1 MAFAD
6 WIPTI
11 INVGSSLFGRGGSS
25 APSAPSAPSSSGID
39 WGSILQGVGQL
50 ASRVEMVPGAGA
62 LDEDIRKA
70 NRFNLLAGL
79 LGGGAQLA
87 GGQMQAARQASEQ
100 ASLGKDLSDILSG
113 KATYTGQ
120 AIAPASPALAISQ
133 VPTPIPTPEP
143 TPQAKSALVL
153 GLMNKYPSKAKELL
167 EIGAKMQTA
176 EGEAV
181 RQAQEQQRAALTAA
195 GNIFSR
201 PGVGNIPVPVAEGIV
216 AQTGLPTSGIGEYI
230 GQLRQQAQ
238 TQRDLEAEAAKERI
252 GLTRQQQDLTKAR
265 QRTEETLLEPK
276 RQRLEAQTQSAVSG
290 QSTSLI
296 TSRINALGERLRI
309 EQSNYEKLRDQPSLG
324 LTPEQ
329 QNQKRLL
336 LENSLSNITDLTS
349 QLDENI
355 GELSKRGE
363 TITVEP
369 TPSAISGLIQATPRS
384 QITDTLKAMGVQNAE
399 QAVNQYIPQEGD
411 VMMAPIDVE
420 GTPPP
425 ELPGISQ
432 RVALEQAPIKAKET
446 REQETKQRELIDKA
460 DSQWEGQTNDIF
472 KGNSKQLKSLLQA
485 REDLTRRTDG
495 LGRPL
500 TNQQII
506 TNQITGIKSFVQGI
520 DNSVV
525 YPKELESAIAQ
536 SSSNLRQFIR
546 NLESWADNPK
556 PLTNEEING
565 FLAAIDGRVSGLQEV
580 NNRLNTGQ
588 ELYRNDYLAGRAKPL
603 RIYIQN
609 LDERKQGSLIA
620 ADLKNKID
628 QITIGGS
635 SGGAGSAQP
644 PIKFKPGQ
652 NMLAF

>member
-11 INVGSSLFGRGGSS
+11 INVGSSLFGGGGSS
-25 APSAPSAPSSSGID
+25 APSAPSSSGLD

-87 GGQMQAARQASEQ
+87 GGQMQVARQASEQ

-120 AIAPASPALAISQ
+120 AIAPASPALATSQ
-133 VPTPIPTPEP
+133 LPTPIPTPEP

-176 EGEAV
+176 ESEAV
-181 RQAQEQQRAALTAA
+181 RQSQEQQRAALTAA

-201 PGVGNIPVPVAEGIV
+201 PGVANIPVPLAEGIV
-216 AQTGLPTSGIGEYI
+216 AQTGVPTSGIGEYI
-230 GQLRQQAQ
+230 GQLKQQAQ
-238 TQRDLEAEAAKERI
+238 TQRELEAEGAKERI
-252 GLTRQQQDLTKAR
+252 GLTKRQQDLTKAR
-265 QRTEETLLEPK
+265 QKTEETLLEPK
-276 RQRLEAQTQSAVSG
+276 RQRLQAQTQSALAG
-290 QSTSLI
+290 QSTSLLN
-296 TSRINALGERLRI
+296 SRINALGERLRI
-309 EQSNYEKLRDQPSLG
+309 EQSNFEKLRDQPSLN

-336 LENSLSNITDLTS
+336 LENSLSNITELTS

-363 TITVEP
+363 SVTVEP
-369 TPSAISGLIQATPRS
+369 TPSALTGLIQATPRS

-411 VMMAPIDVE
+411 VMMAPIDVQ
-420 GTPPP
+420 GAPPP
-425 ELPGISQ
+425 ELPTTSQ
-432 RVALEQAPIKAKET
+432 RVALEQAPIVAKET
-446 REQETKQRELIDKA
+446 REKEAKQRELIDKA
-460 DSQWEGQTNDIF
+460 DSIF
-472 KGNSKQLKSLLQA
+472 SSKADLTFRDNRRQQESLTQA
-485 REDLTRRTDG
+485 AKDLTRRTDQKG
-495 LGRPL
+495 NPL
-500 TNQQII
+500 TPNQLLI
-506 TNQITGIKSFVQGI
+506 NQVVGIKSFIRGI
-520 DNSVV
+520 DFSVV
-525 YPKELESAIAQ
+525 YQTELEDAISR
-536 SSSNLRQFIR
+536 SSSNLD
-546 NLESWADNPK
+546 NLLRDINSWLDNPQ
-556 PLTNEEING
+556 PLDANSING
-565 FLAAIDGRVSGLQEV
+565 YLSIING
-580 NNRLNTGQ
+580 RLNDLRNVNTRLIKAK
-588 ELYRNDYLAGRAKPL
+588 ETFRNDYISKRDRPVEDYLGQLYQETPNELVKTVKAKIEKL
-603 RIYIQN
+603 
-609 LDERKQGSLIA
+609 
-620 ADLKNKID
+620 
-628 QITIGGS
+628 GGEQS
-635 SGGAGSAQP
+635 RSAQP

>member
-11 INVGSSLFGRGGSS
+11 INVGSSLFGGGGSS

-87 GGQMQAARQASEQ
+87 GGQMQAAKQASEQ

-120 AIAPASPALAISQ
+120 PIAPASPALATSQ

-153 GLMNKYPSKAKELL
+153 GLMNKYPGKAKELL

-176 EGEAV
+176 EAEAV
-181 RQAQEQQRAALTAA
+181 RQGQEQQRAALTAA

-201 PGVGNIPVPVAEGIV
+201 PGVGNIPVPIAEGIV

-230 GQLRQQAQ
+230 GQRRQQAQ
-238 TQRDLEAEAAKERI
+238 TQQDLEAEAARERI
-252 GLTRQQQDLTKAR
+252 GLIRQQQDLTKAR

-276 RQRLEAQTQSAVSG
+276 RQRLKAQTQSAVSG

-296 TSRINALGERLRI
+296 NSRINALGERLRI

-336 LENSLSNITDLTS
+336 LENSLSNITELTS

-363 TITVEP
+363 AITVQP

-399 QAVNQYIPQEGD
+399 QAVDQYIPQEGD

-432 RVALEQAPIKAKET
+432 RVALEQAPIIARET
-446 REQETKQRELIDKA
+446 REEEAKQREKIDKA
-460 DSQWEGQTNDIF
+460 DKIF
-472 KGNSKQLKSLLQA
+472 SSKADLTFRDNRRQQESLTQA
-485 REDLTRRTDG
+485 AKDLTRRTDAKG
-495 LGRPL
+495 NPL
-500 TNQQII
+500 TP
-506 TNQITGIKSFVQGI
+506 NQILINQVIGIKSFVRGI
-520 DNSVV
+520 DFSVV
-525 YPKELESAIAQ
+525 YQTELEDAISR
-536 SSSNLRQFIR
+536 SSSNLD
-546 NLESWADNPK
+546 NLLRKINSWLDNPQA
-556 PLTNEEING
+556 LDASSING
-565 FLAAIDGRVSGLQEV
+565 YLAIINGRLDDLRDV
-580 NNRLNTGQ
+580 NKRLINAKKAF
-588 ELYRNDYLAGRAKPL
+588 RNDYVNKRDRPVEDYLGELYQQTPNELVKTVKAKL
-603 RIYIQN
+603 EK
-609 LDERKQGSLIA
+609 L
-620 ADLKNKID
+620 
-628 QITIGGS
+628 GGEQS
-635 SGGAGSAQP
+635 RPAQP
-644 PIKFKPGQ
+644 PTKFKTGQ